1 MKPKLL
7 LLTVSCLFLFSVA
20 GQAQPAQAP
29 SPEIAI
35 AQMNQMMQTPMGQAL
50 MKNGMRTGL
59 RSFWDGQGTSMMAV
73 GMMYDPEIRTALNVS
88 DEQYGQVQNLPA
100 LLMAGMQDNPEFLR
114 LQREIQAIPNV
125 GGLFSGE
132 NVDEEAIAQFIDIQ
146 TEITTLTMGIMSD
159 TIDNLLTP
167 EQRQAAQEIQL
178 AAMSEMPFIS
188 PSAFEILGL
197 TDAQR
202 EQMEAIKR
210 ELEPEFEKNLEMMVE
225 GTMILTSKLL
235 AELESQGGL
244 VIDPSNIEGL
254 QEKMQGIQKKLL
266 EDPEFKKIS
275 DELHTKGQT
284 FSTLFRTRMFDVLT
298 DTQWARLQSLI
309 DNPPAHA
316 AVMIRKMREQRSATE
331 QADGNFW
338 QPGPGS
344 WRPGDP
350 IPEQYRQER
359 DARRRFPRGEN

>member
-7 LLTVSCLFLFSVA
+7 LLTVSCLLLFA
-20 GQAQPAQAP
+20 ATGQAQPAQAP
-29 SPEIAI
+29 SPEA
-35 AQMNQMMQTPMGQAL
+35 ALRHMNQMLQTPVGQAL
-50 MKNGMRTGL
+50 VKSGTRAGFRAL
-59 RSFWDGQGTSMMAV
+59 WDGQNTNILFFGTMH
-73 GMMYDPEIRTALNVS
+73 DPEIRTALGVS
-88 DEQYGQVQNLPA
+88 DEQYEQIQNFPA
-100 LLMAGMQDNPEFLR
+100 IFMAAMQDNPEVVKI
-114 LQREIQAIPNV
+114 QEEVQAIPNV
-125 GGLFSGE
+125 QGLFSGE
-132 NVDEEAIAQFIDIQ
+132 DVDEETLAQFIDIY
-146 TEITTLTMGIMSD
+146 TRSAYLKMSITSD
-159 TIDNLLTP
+159 TIDSLLAP
-167 EQRQAAQEIQL
+167 EQNQKIQEIQL

-202 EQMEAIKR
+202 EQMEEIKR

-298 DTQWARLQSLI
+298 DAQWARLQSLI

-338 QPGPGS
+338 QPGPNS

-350 IPEQYRQER
+350 IPEGYRTER
-359 DARRRFPRGEN
+359 NERGRFPRGE